1 MPNPV
6 PQARVR
12 VHLPPGHDRS
22 YEVLI
27 GSGLLTSIGVLARAT
42 LGDQARRIA
51 LVLDSGALACG
62 HDPTAAIRTAGFEVS
77 THTTEPSE
85 AGKSLDALTHQLR
98 ALAEAKLERTD
109 AVIAVGGGVTG
120 DLAGFAAAVYRRGIP
135 VIQCP
140 TTLLSMVDASVGGKT
155 GVNLTIG
162 PPGGETLLKNV
173 IGAFHQPRL
182 VVIDPGVLTSLPPRH
197 LSAGLAE
204 CTKHAMIGATVG
216 EAHAGLLEWSRR
228 HLAACRGLHAEAL
241 TDLIARNV
249 ALKADVVSADELELA
264 DDAVGG
270 RALLNLGHTFGHAI
284 ETLNGLSTPDGRPWS
299 LLHGEAVALG
309 LRAASAASLSMGDIP
324 ALYAASIDEL
334 LTLAGLPLR
343 VRGLPSTDALLARMA
358 HDKKA
363 RAGQLRV
370 ILPTGPG
377 TARVVVNPSPTALAA
392 GFDAIRG

>member
-1 MPNPV
+1 MPDLL

-22 YEVLI
+22 YEVLV
-27 GSGLLTSIGVLARAT
+27 GSGLLTSLGVLARAA
-42 LGDQARRIA
+42 LGDTARRIA

-62 HDPTAAIRTAGFEVS
+62 HDPTAAMRTAGFEVS
-77 THTTEPSE
+77 MHPIEPCE
-85 AGKSLDALTHQLR
+85 AGKSLDALAHLLR
-98 ALAEAKLERTD
+98 AFAEAKLERTD

-173 IGAFHQPRL
+173 VGAFHQPRL
-182 VVIDPGVLTSLPPRH
+182 VAIDPAVLATLPPRH

-204 CTKHAMIGATVG
+204 CIKHAMIGVTVG
-216 EAHAGLLEWSRR
+216 KAHSDLLEWSQR
-228 HLAACRGLHAEAL
+228 HLAACRALHAEML

-264 DDAVGG
+264 NDAVGG

-284 ETLNGLSTPDGRPWS
+284 ETLPGLSTPEGRPWS

-309 LRAASAASLSMGDIP
+309 LRAATAAAVSLGDIP
-324 ALYAASIDEL
+324 ASYAASIDEL
-334 LTLAGLPLR
+334 ITLAGLPLR
-343 VRGLPSTDALLARMA
+343 VRGLPGSETLLARMA

-377 TARVVVNPSPTALAA
+377 TARVVVNPSPAALVA